1 MEIAVRLTPR
11 GGRDAIEGVVE
22 TADGHA
28 WLAARVSAVP
38 EGGKANRALVKL
50 LAKRLG
56 VDPRDIEIV
65 AGASSRQKRLRVAGL
80 SAVAAAER
88 LQS

>member
-11 GGRDAIEGVVE
+11 GGRDTIEGIVE
-22 TADGHA
+22 TADGRA
-28 WLAARVSAVP
+28 WLAARVAAVP
-38 EGGKANRALVKL
+38 EGGKANRALLKL

-56 VDPRDIEIV
+56 VPARDIDII

-80 SAVAAAER
+80 SAVAAADR